1 MHSKATSTLLSFC
14 NKIRNVDRFVGRKL
28 REDTAHSEFIAQFSR
43 FIHIMNR
50 EHFSLFFFTARC
62 YAERGIAT
70 ASRLSVTTSAC
81 PSVTLRHRH
90 ACFLVIDT
98 TQRAARVWHDAIR
111 PDDISRIAYI

>member
-50 EHFSLFFFTARC
+50 EHFSLFFFHGAMLRRTRYC
-62 YAERGIAT
+62 YGKSSVRHYFC
-70 ASRLSVTTSAC
+70 LSVRDVEASSC
-81 PSVTLRHRH
+81 MLSRHRY
-90 ACFLVIDT
+90 
-98 TQRAARVWHDAIR
+98 DAE
-111 PDDISRIAYI
+111 SSEGVA